1 MSNINTPQKT
11 DRGWVVHI
19 PPEVAQALHVAE
31 GSVALLR
38 AEGGRLEF
46 EILPPLSPELS
57 ALVRETYEE
66 SREALEEMKRLGD

>member
-1 MSNINTPQKT
+1 MNDTNTPQKT
-11 DRGWVVHI
+11 DRGWVVCI
-19 PPEVAQALHVAE
+19 PPEIVQTLNIAE
-31 GSVALLR
+31 GSAAR
-38 AEGGRLEF
+38 PHTEGGQLEF